1 MNGAAEAGDLDTG
14 GPANKDAGCP
24 YVRFLT
30 KGWNFRLKGAFP
42 RMTDPSKSHPRP
54 IVVVVAEDEMLLRMI
69 AVEALTEEGFIAIE
83 AGHATA
89 ALEVCKSRANEIDVL
104 FTDIRMPGSMDGLE
118 LAHRVRERWPQ
129 ISVLIASG
137 NLFVPA
143 DELPAGASFLPKPYD
158 MRRVVHVIREMRRT
172 P

>member
-1 MNGAAEAGDLDTG
+1 
-14 GPANKDAGCP
+14 
-24 YVRFLT
+24 
-30 KGWNFRLKGAFP
+30 
-42 RMTDPSKSHPRP
+42 MTDPSKSHPRP

-129 ISVLIASG
+129 ISVVIASG